1 MKLVESMLLVPG
13 TILSLS
19 ISVDS
24 YGKMGSLS
32 EKENIILAFLKEGLY
47 SMFQRKSY
55 MNVPE
60 NDCPYNL
67 SKISLC

>member
-24 YGKMGSLS
+24 YGKMGSFS

-47 SMFQRKSY
+47 SMLQR
-55 MNVPE
+55 
-60 NDCPYNL
+60 
-67 SKISLC
+67 